1 MIKENMFK
9 SLFGFN
15 TRKEEEEITQTHCN
29 MALAIQKVTEEIVI
43 KMVKETKRLTNSNC
57 LCLAGGV
64 ALNCVANG
72 KIEEL
77 GIFDKIYI
85 QSCFRG
91 CRRIIGCS
99 LAINHMYFLILAEFI
114 QKNMI

>member
-1 MIKENMFK
+1 MNRIVRLTESDLARIVKRVIKENKFK

-29 MALAIQKVTEEIVI
+29 MSLAIQKVTEEIVI
-43 KMVKETKRLTNSNC
+43 KMVRETKKLTNSNN
-57 LCLAGGV
+57 LCLSGGV

-77 GIFDKIYI
+77 GIFENIYI
-85 QSCFRG
+85 QYRPN
-91 CRRIIGCS
+91 I
-99 LAINHMYFLILAEFI
+99 
-114 QKNMI
+114 